1 MLRFAS
7 MSTPRKPRSLR
18 PLLIASAGLA
28 LLGVGACGGV
38 TSGNLLAPTC
48 PDGGTDLSKCT
59 TTSTDGGTD
68 GGTRDGGP

>member
-1 MLRFAS
+1 MIRCAS
-7 MSTPRKPRSLR
+7 MSTPRKLKSLR

-28 LLGVGACGGV
+28 ILGVGACGGV

-48 PDGGTDLSKCT
+48 PDGGTDLTKCQT
-59 TTSTDGGTD
+59 TAADAGTD